1 MPVSGHLS
9 VPEVG
14 FVASRRIP
22 RRENEMQNAGDLRKL
37 YLDMVQK
44 CIINTIYEDP
54 NQGYWSPAVFDGQ
67 LRDLGRDWPSKAH
80 SMIGSRRMSNLRQI
94 VEFVVAN
101 NIPGDFIETGVWRGG
116 ACIMARA
123 VLKAYGVTDRRVWVA
138 DSFCGLPQPNPKY
151 SADANDKHHTYAELA
166 ISLEE
171 VKANFA
177 KYDLLDEQVVFLK
190 GWFSET
196 LPQAAIQ
203 ALAVLRLDGDM
214 YESTMDGIA
223 NLYDKVSTNGVIIVD
238 DYGAVEACR
247 QAIHEFRASRGIEDP
262 IQNIDGIGVFWQKS
276 QAQRAAVPESSAA
289 ACAGNGR

>member
-1 MPVSGHLS
+1 
-9 VPEVG
+9 
-14 FVASRRIP
+14 
-22 RRENEMQNAGDLRKL
+22 MQTADELRKL

-54 NQGYWSPAVFDGQ
+54 NQGFWSPQVFDGQ

-80 SMIGSRRMSNLRQI
+80 SMIGNRRMTNLRQI
-94 VEFVVAN
+94 TEFAVAN

-123 VLKAYGVTDRRVWVA
+123 VFKAYGVTDRRVWVA
-138 DSFCGLPQPNPKY
+138 DSFCGLPAPNPKY
-151 SADANDKHHTYAELA
+151 AADANDQHHTFSELA

-190 GWFSET
+190 GWFSQT
-196 LPQAAIQ
+196 LPQAPIN

-214 YESTMDGIA
+214 YESTMDGLT
-223 NLYDKVSTNGVIIVD
+223 NLYHKVSPGGFVIVD
-238 DYGAVEACR
+238 DFGAVQACQKAILEFR
-247 QAIHEFRASRGIEDP
+247 GDHKIEDAIH
-262 IQNIDGIGVFWQKS
+262 NIDGIGVFWQKS
-276 QAQRAAVPESSAA
+276 AGQPIELREPVPQA
-289 ACAGNGR
+289 ACAAAGS